1 MTSAGARGWTKR
13 WLAGAAF
20 AVALLGGNGAL
31 AETATSSPS
40 WPESRV
46 GTLAKGWVESFD
58 AGEPAMRKFLA
69 ENLSAAD
76 LAKKGVD
83 ARIESYRSLRE
94 KLGALEL
101 ASVVGEEGDTLTVA
115 LADAHGTEHEFEFQL
130 EAEAPRKLATITARL
145 QVKGHGLF
153 PH

>member
-1 MTSAGARGWTKR
+1 MTNAVATSGTMR
-13 WLAGAAF
+13 WLAGTAL
-20 AVALLGGNGAL
+20 AVALLGGSGAR
-31 AETATSSPS
+31 AETATNAPS

-46 GTLAKGWVESFD
+46 GSLAKGWVESFD
-58 AGEPAMRKFLA
+58 AGEPAMRRFLA

-76 LAKKGVD
+76 LGKKSVE

-101 ASVVGEEGDTLTVA
+101 ASVVGEDGDTLTVS

-130 EAEAPRKLATITARL
+130 EAEAPKKLATITARI

>member
-1 MTSAGARGWTKR
+1 MTNAVAANRTKR
-13 WLAGAAF
+13 WVAGGAL
-20 AVALLGGNGAL
+20 AVALLGGSGAL
-31 AETATSSPS
+31 AETAASEPS

-46 GTLAKGWVESFD
+46 GSLAKAWVESFD
-58 AGEPAMRKFLA
+58 AGEPA
-69 ENLSAAD
+69 
-76 LAKKGVD
+76 KKGVD
-83 ARIESYRSLRE
+83 ARIDSYRSLRE

-101 ASVVGEEGDTLTVA
+101 ASVVDEDGGTLTVS

-130 EAEAPRKLATITARL
+130 EAEAPKKLATITARL